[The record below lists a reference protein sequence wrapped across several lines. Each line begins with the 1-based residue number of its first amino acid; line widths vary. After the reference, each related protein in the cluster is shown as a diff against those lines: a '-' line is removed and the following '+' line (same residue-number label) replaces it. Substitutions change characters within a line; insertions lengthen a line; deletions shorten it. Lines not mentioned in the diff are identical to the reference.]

1 MLAWARLE
9 DVLHVHRWRQLT
21 APIAAARV
29 SYGLALGN
37 HDAEADLMRVE
48 IVSLDMQVTF
58 ALPLAVLLLCPS
70 AAHPLPFASSAN
82 GHSSVKSCLPS
93 WWGKYF

>member
-1 MLAWARLE
+1 MLQRNLIEILGWARLE

-29 SYGLALGN
+29 PYGLALGN

-48 IVSLDMQVTF
+48 IVSLDMQVRLRF
-58 ALPLAVLLLCPS
+58 P
-70 AAHPLPFASSAN
+70 
-82 GHSSVKSCLPS
+82 
-93 WWGKYF
+93 